1 MIGGETLIVMRL
13 FVKVLNYSME
23 NYIYKIY
30 IGYYRNY
37 AKYEIDFG
45 KCVSRSRRGNVWED
59 WEPMIAKELDFFSAI
74 EPEILEYRNKL
85 FHKYLSV

>member
-1 MIGGETLIVMRL
+1 
-13 FVKVLNYSME
+13 ME

-30 IGYYRNY
+30 IGQYRNY

-45 KCVSRSRRGNVWED
+45 KCRSRSRRGDVWED

-74 EPEILEYRNKL
+74 EPEILEFRNKL
-85 FHKYLSV
+85 FHNYLSV

>member
-1 MIGGETLIVMRL
+1 
-13 FVKVLNYSME
+13 ME

-59 WEPMIAKELDFFSAI
+59 WEPMIAKELDFFPQLNLRFLNI
-74 EPEILEYRNKL
+74 ETTWFMCCN
-85 FHKYLSV
+85 S